1 MAARWSGLCSGGSR
15 ARLDAR
21 YGASSA
27 PRQEFELRSF
37 KGREMEKPVDSG
49 PNEMRWGAHLVKMTI
64 FFDNVFR
71 IPPSNQRGKFCI
83 ACGSQAT
90 FVKLDGDGE
99 PLAFYCDGHVVE
111 ARR

>member
-1 MAARWSGLCSGGSR
+1 V
-15 ARLDAR
+15 
-21 YGASSA
+21 
-27 PRQEFELRSF
+27 PRQEYELRF
-37 KGREMEKPVDSG
+37 FEGREMEEPINTEHNQS
-49 PNEMRWGAHLVKMTI
+49 WGSHLVKMTI

-71 IPPSNQRGKFCI
+71 IPPDNQRGKFCT

-99 PLAFYCDGHVVE
+99 PLAFYCDGHVFE